1 MASVGVYDHGV
12 SQAAEVQ
19 WEDDSIFATLDP
31 SVLSAMA
38 QQLRGNHHPGFLL
51 HSVSGNTGVIGVCHL
66 RTWPGS
72 STDAR
77 GTCFN
82 TATGLWSWGSLSR
95 TNENI
100 NAENHTFLPVQ
111 PVEDHR
117 QHSTNLPTSTEG
129 AAHKMLLISSILDCC
144 GTAPGEI
151 LERLARH
158 DLLSWRPSRGMY
170 VIHWRNW
177 NDTFGTCAG
186 ELGMACYD
194 PPSSDSPCPTL
205 DINKTNAALLEH
217 LPRQLQG
224 CIQEG
229 ANLIDDARAL
239 SNLLRKCS
247 FPNELIVEMHKSGLI
262 QPVVGDLDNSFVPNT
277 EEWTRLIGSSDF
289 QRCLDEKTYVINGPN
304 TAAYLK
310 ALLPGRIYSLLS
322 SHKPDNSG
330 RGHSTPLKLSP
341 AVPSE
346 TACSCGGTWTSE
358 GCPDGWTRRE
368 TALNGR
374 RRFDSVVYL
383 MNHAM
388 NVEIYHRE
396 CSNRQCLILYDGR
409 ADGIHRQTLDTAFA
423 HAVLHWSTPAFALCP
438 LPLCPIAHCVRL
450 PTDNPHPPPSP
461 TS

>member
-158 DLLSWRPSRGMY
+158 DLLTWRPSRGMY

-194 PPSSDSPCPTL
+194 PPSSD
-205 DINKTNAALLEH
+205 
-217 LPRQLQG
+217 
-224 CIQEG
+224 
-229 ANLIDDARAL
+229 
-239 SNLLRKCS
+239 
-247 FPNELIVEMHKSGLI
+247 
-262 QPVVGDLDNSFVPNT
+262 
-277 EEWTRLIGSSDF
+277 
-289 QRCLDEKTYVINGPN
+289 
-304 TAAYLK
+304 
-310 ALLPGRIYSLLS
+310 
-322 SHKPDNSG
+322 
-330 RGHSTPLKLSP
+330 
-341 AVPSE
+341 
-346 TACSCGGTWTSE
+346 
-358 GCPDGWTRRE
+358 
-368 TALNGR
+368 
-374 RRFDSVVYL
+374 
-383 MNHAM
+383 
-388 NVEIYHRE
+388 
-396 CSNRQCLILYDGR
+396 
-409 ADGIHRQTLDTAFA
+409 
-423 HAVLHWSTPAFALCP
+423 
-438 LPLCPIAHCVRL
+438 
-450 PTDNPHPPPSP
+450 
-461 TS
+461 